1 MADENFD
8 GVLLAVG
15 VQSDFGTIN
24 GTIRDLDITTPLDSD
39 DGIVLGDRE
48 SGDAESGIVIPDFEP
63 FRRELAA
70 VSFTANFA
78 TFIREVFNNLSITYQ
93 VKGNGAASTPATDEA
108 LPLPGIDALNQSA
121 GFEGTSG
128 ADPLYVYTPR
138 ASAIY
143 LTAKLWLADLS
154 FVWQDC
160 IVGRR
165 STVYTPG
172 EIGLR
177 TDEISIGAIHSTGTG
192 DGVVFTSPTWGTQS
206 SLAAPTVEGVAN
218 IWNAT
223 RGFTDALT
231 VTVENNIDDI
241 GDSNVDDT
249 GIRKAQQAPR
259 IITASGTIFAQAADS
274 DFEYQQTRLTVAPTD
289 LFTFQLGDIAGAA
302 ETINAQKIELEN
314 PQTDRI
320 KYNRAGDVLV
330 VEFDLSCRDSV
341 AAAEYTET
349 YN

>member
-1 MADENFD
+1 MADETFD

-15 VQSDFGTIN
+15 VQAGFGAIN
-24 GTIRDLDITTPLDSD
+24 GTVRDLDITTPLTSA

-48 SGDAESGIVIPDFEP
+48 AGDAESGIVIPDFEP
-63 FRRELAA
+63 LRRELAA
-70 VSFTANFA
+70 VSYTPNFA
-78 TFIREVFNNLSITYQ
+78 TFVREAFNNLGITYH
-93 VKGNGAASTPATDEA
+93 VKGNGVTSTPSAGQA
-108 LPLPGIDALNQSA
+108 KPLAGIDALNQSA
-121 GFEGTSG
+121 GFVG
-128 ADPLYVYTPR
+128 ANGASPIYVYTPR

-154 FVWQDC
+154 FCFQDC

-172 EIGLR
+172 GYGIR
-177 TDEISIGAIHSTGTG
+177 TDEISIGAISATGTG

-218 IWNAT
+218 TWNAA

-231 VTVENNIDDI
+231 ITVENNIEDI
-241 GDSNVDDT
+241 GDSNVADT
-249 GIRKAQQAPR
+249 GIRKSQKAPR
-259 IITASGTIFAQAADS
+259 LITASGSIFAQTADS
-274 DFEYQQTRLTVAPTD
+274 DFEYQQTKLAVAPTD
-289 LFTFQLGDIAGAA
+289 LFTFQLGDVAGATD
-302 ETINAQKIELEN
+302 TINAQKIELEN

-341 AAAEYTET
+341 AGSEYTET